1 MRQPIQR
8 TAQDLANALNNI
20 TRFTKIRTRKAQAQM
35 SVAIAE
41 SIQEILPEA
50 DVSISQNSQNSLLD
64 ISDNNLLAREMGS
77 PSQAADM
84 PITRALD
91 TITNR

>member
-8 TAQDLANALNNI
+8 TAQDLTNALNNI
-20 TRFTKIRTRKAQAQM
+20 TCFAKTRTREAQAKM

-50 DVSISQNSQNSLLD
+50 DVSIAQNSQNSILD